1 MKNKVDFGK
10 LIEKKYKGKTL
21 DLNDILD
28 EIDLVIQESD
38 QSWLASKVIP
48 SNLEENP
55 ESENIAFRM
64 GQVGNRNPVSDADKG
79 YIPAEK
85 IAEAPEMPLSNV
97 RQRTIKIP
105 DLFSTITDPKKM
117 SVGTEDRELINNIMA
132 NIGLQESAS
141 WRERIAKL
149 QGYVNSIKKFEEQ
162 KTDITQL
169 ISGLI
174 FINLFK
180 KLAFFMDQPGKQFE
194 YLFLPFLDPKA
205 SVKGSESTELI
216 DVYSEDKQY
225 SLKFLKATEPTI
237 RGSRQNLVANN
248 GKADYIICRVRPG
261 TGIIEFAEFLVSSYD
276 TGILEKGEYRPFKT
290 SSKANSVWL
299 MSESG
304 TGPRFV
310 CLVDTKIDTVRAI
323 YAKAGLAPPEELK
336 REKEQFEKVSIGGLE
351 TASIKDIN
359 TVSQKMTALTSMIKS
374 AKDFASKNKSAEA
387 NKEIQKIASQLQA
400 FQFPAFDAKVKN
412 KNSIKELE
420 DFVKSIQGDIIA
432 ARNQLNPKSLEEQ
445 LVQEAKDEFEFP
457 IQGIWPT
464 IKMKDVSI
472 NFGNPE
478 EYGQMTGYI
487 AGAINNFYVDLLENL
502 DNLTTSVTNFVATSS
517 DTQRKTGSQT
527 YAMQS
532 MQKAEAIKNNI
543 LDIKKSQTK

>member
-10 LIEKKYKGKTL
+10 LIEKKYKGKAL
-21 DLNDILD
+21 DLNDILE

-261 TGIIEFAEFLVSSYD
+261 TGIIEFAEFLVSYD

-299 MSESG
+299 ISESG

-323 YAKAGLAPPEELK
+323 YAKAGLPPPEELK

-374 AKDFASKNKSAEA
+374 AKDFASKNKTAEA
-387 NKEIQKIASQLQA
+387 NKEMQKIASQLQA
-400 FQFPAFDAKVKN
+400 FQFPAFDTKVKD

-420 DFVKSIQGDIIA
+420 DFVKSIQRDIIA
-432 ARNQLNPKSLEEQ
+432 ARSQLNPKSLEEQ

-527 YAMQS
+527 YATQS